1 MHHRFLFPLAAG
13 IVGLLA
19 FSPVLAASPSPAA
32 EHGPHKAT
40 TTTAPADDS
49 GADDPSDPDSSH
61 PDSSDPDSGPAD
73 SGSTDPDSSS
83 TTATTGKGGA
93 SSTSSTTSTTGKRG
107 SPGTTAPRSGS
118 GSGSS
123 TDCAPPDTVHSP
135 APQVGDDPQAHEAG
149 EAGTV
154 EVERLSQTELRIA
167 KATANDG
174 WTHQVTGPSGPRVN
188 VRFTRPGQSPSLI
201 RFAASMDE
209 AGQEIHVRVTTCG

>member
-1 MHHRFLFPLAAG
+1 MHRRFLFPLAAG

-19 FSPVLAASPSPAA
+19 FSPVLAAQPSPAA
-32 EHGPHKAT
+32 EQGPAKAT

-49 GADDPSDPDSSH
+49 GAADPSD
-61 PDSSDPDSGPAD
+61 SDPGSAD
-73 SGSTDPDSSS
+73 PDSTDPDSTDPDSTGPDSAGPDSSSTTASTGKGGSS
-83 TTATTGKGGA
+83 TTATTGKGG
-93 SSTSSTTSTTGKRG
+93 SSA
-107 SPGTTAPRSGS
+107 TTAPGS

-123 TDCAPPDTVHSP
+123 TDCGQPDTVRSP

-174 WTHQVTGPSGPRVN
+174 WTQQVTAPSGPRVN

-201 RFAASMDE
+201 RFAASMDQ

>member
-1 MHHRFLFPLAAG
+1 MHHRFLFPWAAG

-19 FSPVLAASPSPAA
+19 FSPVLAAQPSPAA
-32 EHGPHKAT
+32 DSPARAT

-49 GADDPSDPDSSH
+49 GAADPSDPDGGST
-61 PDSSDPDSGPAD
+61 DPDSTDPD
-73 SGSTDPDSSS
+73 STDPDSTDPDSSS
-83 TTATTGKGGA
+83 TTATTGKGA
-93 SSTSSTTSTTGKRG
+93 ASSTTSTTGKRG
-107 SPGTTAPRSGS
+107 SSATTGPGSGS

-123 TDCAPPDTVHSP
+123 TDCAQPDTVHSP

-174 WTHQVTGPSGPRVN
+174 WTHQVTGPSGTRVN

-201 RFAASMDE
+201 RFAASMDQ

>member
-1 MHHRFLFPLAAG
+1 MHRRFLFPLAAG

-19 FSPVLAASPSPAA
+19 FSPVLAAQPFPAA
-32 EHGPHKAT
+32 EQGPAKAT

-49 GADDPSDPDSSH
+49 GAADP
-61 PDSSDPDSGPAD
+61 SDPDSGPAD
-73 SGSTDPDSSS
+73 SGSSDPDPAGPDSSS
-83 TTATTGKGGA
+83 TTASTGKG
-93 SSTSSTTSTTGKRG
+93 SSTTATTRKGG
-107 SPGTTAPRSGS
+107 SSATTAPGS

-123 TDCAPPDTVHSP
+123 TDCGQPDTAHSP

-188 VRFTRPGQSPSLI
+188 VRFTRSGQSPSLI
-201 RFAASMDE
+201 RFAASMDQ

>member
-1 MHHRFLFPLAAG
+1 MHRRFLFPLAAG

-19 FSPVLAASPSPAA
+19 FSPVLAAQPGPAA
-32 EHGPHKAT
+32 EQGPAKTT

-49 GADDPSDPDSSH
+49 GAADPSASDPGADDSS
-61 PDSSDPDSGPAD
+61 
-73 SGSTDPDSSS
+73 STDPDSSS
-83 TTATTGKGGA
+83 TTASTRKGTSTTATTGKGG
-93 SSTSSTTSTTGKRG
+93 SSA
-107 SPGTTAPRSGS
+107 TTAPRSGS
-118 GSGSS
+118 GSS
-123 TDCAPPDTVHSP
+123 TDCGQPDTAHSP

-174 WTHQVTGPSGPRVN
+174 WTHQVTAPSGPRVN

-201 RFAASMDE
+201 RFAASMDQ